1 MILVK
6 VFVRQLFRIRNSV
19 QIIFTVWTECTFI
32 GEIEETMS
40 LSLFLQG
47 VSLSV
52 FISVNIVN
60 GPFGICVADYGLL
73 ETIWL
78 ERRKELWGEG
88 FRLVDFLDNYREAVA
103 QQIAQSSS
111 VEPAVFK
118 ARLQE
123 GIGGQS
129 E

>member
-40 LSLFLQG
+40 LSLFLKC

-52 FISVNIVN
+52 LISVNIVN
-60 GPFGICVADYGLL
+60 GTFGICFADYGLWVTDDVYQP
-73 ETIWL
+73 ES
-78 ERRKELWGEG
+78 
-88 FRLVDFLDNYREAVA
+88 F
-103 QQIAQSSS
+103 
-111 VEPAVFK
+111 PP
-118 ARLQE
+118 
-123 GIGGQS
+123 
-129 E
+129 

>member
-52 FISVNIVN
+52 FISVNIVKWDLRDML
-60 GPFGICVADYGLL
+60 F
-73 ETIWL
+73 
-78 ERRKELWGEG
+78 ELQPVGCG
-88 FRLVDFLDNYREAVA
+88 
-103 QQIAQSSS
+103 
-111 VEPAVFK
+111 
-118 ARLQE
+118 
-123 GIGGQS
+123 
-129 E
+129 

>member
-60 GPFGICVADYGLL
+60 GTFGICFSNYSLLVADNVYQTESLLFELRSVGYG
-73 ETIWL
+73 
-78 ERRKELWGEG
+78 
-88 FRLVDFLDNYREAVA
+88 
-103 QQIAQSSS
+103 
-111 VEPAVFK
+111 
-118 ARLQE
+118 
-123 GIGGQS
+123 
-129 E
+129 

>member
-1 MILVK
+1 MIFVK

-60 GPFGICVADYGLL
+60 GALRDMRCGLRSVGYG
-73 ETIWL
+73 
-78 ERRKELWGEG
+78 
-88 FRLVDFLDNYREAVA
+88 
-103 QQIAQSSS
+103 
-111 VEPAVFK
+111 
-118 ARLQE
+118 
-123 GIGGQS
+123 
-129 E
+129 

>member
-40 LSLFLQG
+40 LSLFSSG
-47 VSLSV
+47 CESLSV

-73 ETIWL
+73 VT
-78 ERRKELWGEG
+78 
-88 FRLVDFLDNYREAVA
+88 DNVYQTE
-103 QQIAQSSS
+103 SF
-111 VEPAVFK
+111 PP
-118 ARLQE
+118 
-123 GIGGQS
+123 
-129 E
+129 

>member
-73 ETIWL
+73 VT
-78 ERRKELWGEG
+78 
-88 FRLVDFLDNYREAVA
+88 DNVYQTESLPPIILCGVLA
-103 QQIAQSSS
+103 
-111 VEPAVFK
+111 K
-118 ARLQE
+118 
-123 GIGGQS
+123 
-129 E
+129 

>member
-60 GPFGICVADYGLL
+60 GPSGYALRTTVC
-73 ETIWL
+73 WL
-78 ERRKELWGEG
+78 RIMSIKLNP
-88 FRLVDFLDNYREAVA
+88 F
-103 QQIAQSSS
+103 
-111 VEPAVFK
+111 PP
-118 ARLQE
+118 
-123 GIGGQS
+123 
-129 E
+129 

>member
-60 GPFGICVADYGLL
+60 GDLREYALRTTVC
-73 ETIWL
+73 WL
-78 ERRKELWGEG
+78 RIMSIKL
-88 FRLVDFLDNYREAVA
+88 NP
-103 QQIAQSSS
+103 S
-111 VEPAVFK
+111 PP
-118 ARLQE
+118 
-123 GIGGQS
+123 
-129 E
+129 

>member
-1 MILVK
+1 MIFVK

-60 GPFGICVADYGLL
+60 GYEWFLPLWLFLNHLIC
-73 ETIWL
+73 
-78 ERRKELWGEG
+78 
-88 FRLVDFLDNYREAVA
+88 
-103 QQIAQSSS
+103 
-111 VEPAVFK
+111 
-118 ARLQE
+118 
-123 GIGGQS
+123 
-129 E
+129 

>member
-52 FISVNIVN
+52 FISV
-60 GPFGICVADYGLL
+60 
-73 ETIWL
+73 
-78 ERRKELWGEG
+78 
-88 FRLVDFLDNYREAVA
+88 
-103 QQIAQSSS
+103 S
-111 VEPAVFK
+111 
-118 ARLQE
+118 
-123 GIGGQS
+123 
-129 E
+129 

>member
-60 GPFGICVADYGLL
+60 GPFGICVNKFRQRASIRYHQV
-73 ETIWL
+73 
-78 ERRKELWGEG
+78 G
-88 FRLVDFLDNYREAVA
+88 FRYR
-103 QQIAQSSS
+103 
-111 VEPAVFK
+111 
-118 ARLQE
+118 
-123 GIGGQS
+123 GI
-129 E
+129 

>member
-1 MILVK
+1 MIFVK

-52 FISVNIVN
+52 FISV
-60 GPFGICVADYGLL
+60 
-73 ETIWL
+73 
-78 ERRKELWGEG
+78 K
-88 FRLVDFLDNYREAVA
+88 
-103 QQIAQSSS
+103 
-111 VEPAVFK
+111 
-118 ARLQE
+118 
-123 GIGGQS
+123 
-129 E
+129 

>member
-1 MILVK
+1 MTLVK

-73 ETIWL
+73 VT
-78 ERRKELWGEG
+78 
-88 FRLVDFLDNYREAVA
+88 DNVYQTESFPPIILCGVLA
-103 QQIAQSSS
+103 
-111 VEPAVFK
+111 K
-118 ARLQE
+118 
-123 GIGGQS
+123 
-129 E
+129 